1 MAPRVTIRHLSYF
14 SFTSVNQQSTS
25 RLIKCSYLFTS
36 VLIWDGVKI
45 LGQITITITITTTFL
60 TPNGYQLPTLVLVP
74 WKASPSNQ
82 LCLFYKPCST
92 AINQLWVDSNPAL
105 KDDVCDSMDDIVYL
119 ITTRLLMNA
128 NQFNRDIWSYWDHR
142 IEHARIPPKRSKP
155 RIQIN
160 LVDGGPI

>member
-1 MAPRVTIRHLSYF
+1 MAPRVTIQHLSYF

-25 RLIKCSYLFTS
+25 WLIKCSYLFTS